1 MRTDDTP
8 GLECSIFTYREGVLS
23 RVGHDLRLRVG
34 RWEVT
39 LGDGGATLAARFET
53 ASVRVAAAIR
63 DGRDAPG
70 VLSSGD
76 VRQIEQAMADDVLE
90 VRRFPTVTF
99 DAKVARPADDRAILD
114 GTLAIKGVR
123 RPLVVE
129 ARVVGDA
136 WTATVTLHQPDFGIT
151 PYRALLGALKIRPD
165 LRVEVRVPRSIG

>member
-1 MRTDDTP
+1 
-8 GLECSIFTYREGVLS
+8 
-23 RVGHDLRLRVG
+23 
-34 RWEVT
+34 
-39 LGDGGATLAARFET
+39 
-53 ASVRVAAAIR
+53 
-63 DGRDAPG
+63 
-70 VLSSGD
+70 
-76 VRQIEQAMADDVLE
+76 
-90 VRRFPTVTF
+90 
-99 DAKVARPADDRAILD
+99 VARPADDRAILD